1 MNPNCQVFFDLVSLL
16 NGSADTIHPGRLGRA
31 RRSCLGH
38 EWMRKQATS
47 IVVIT
52 STGDT
57 PVSSNL
63 RNPGQKEAGLVS
75 RLWWTDSSMV
85 AVSVEGMV

>member
-63 RNPGQKEAGLVS
+63 RNPGPEGSRIGEQTVVDGLLHGCGV
-75 RLWWTDSSMV
+75 
-85 AVSVEGMV
+85 G